1 MAAQVGVPSPVDEF
15 CIILS
20 MLWVKTIYRFFHAN
34 MESSISDLDPIA
46 FLTTTAKK
54 INGKSDL
61 RFHRNF
67 FPVQLRQG
75 VVNG

>member
-1 MAAQVGVPSPVDEF
+1 MDEF
-15 CIILS
+15 FIILS

-46 FLTTTAKK
+46 LLTTTTKK

-61 RFHRNF
+61 GFHSIF
-67 FPVQLRQG
+67 FSVQLRQG